1 MLDINLIRQNP
12 EKVKEA
18 LKKKLWDAD
27 FDEFLKWDDERKEK
41 LKFVEN
47 NKAEMNRLSASV
59 PQLKKA
65 GEDVTKIF
73 AKVKEIA
80 AKKARAAL
88 ALRKISANEIIIG
101 ADTVVVYNDKLLG
114 KPLDDKDAENMLLS
128 LSGKKHF
135 VYTGVS
141 LIYTNKEGAL
151 SELSFAEKTEVC
163 FAEISLSDIKKYI
176 STGNHRD
183 KAGSYAI
190 QDEFSVHVKGINGDY
205 NNVVGFP
212 VSRIYQELAK
222 IT

>member
-1 MLDINLIRQNP
+1 MQYEKKLILASCSPRRRELIKFLGLPFECICVDADESTSHKNP
-12 EKVKEA
+12 EA
-18 LKKKLWDAD
+18 A
-27 FDEFLKWDDERKEK
+27 
-41 LKFVEN
+41 
-47 NKAEMNRLSASV
+47 
-59 PQLKKA
+59 
-65 GEDVTKIF
+65 
-73 AKVKEIA
+73 VKEIA

-176 STGNHRD
+176 ATGNHKD

-212 VSRIYQELAK
+212 VARIYQELAK
-222 IT
+222 IL

>member
-1 MLDINLIRQNP
+1 MQYDKKLILASCSPRRRELIKFLGLPFECISVDADESTSHKNP
-12 EKVKEA
+12 EA
-18 LKKKLWDAD
+18 A
-27 FDEFLKWDDERKEK
+27 
-41 LKFVEN
+41 
-47 NKAEMNRLSASV
+47 
-59 PQLKKA
+59 
-65 GEDVTKIF
+65 
-73 AKVKEIA
+73 VKEIA
-80 AKKARAAL
+80 VKKARAAL

-141 LIYTNKEGAL
+141 LIYTNKEDAL

>member
-1 MLDINLIRQNP
+1 MQYDKKLILASCSPRRRELIKFLGLPFECINVDADESTSHKNP
-12 EKVKEA
+12 EA
-18 LKKKLWDAD
+18 A
-27 FDEFLKWDDERKEK
+27 
-41 LKFVEN
+41 
-47 NKAEMNRLSASV
+47 
-59 PQLKKA
+59 
-65 GEDVTKIF
+65 
-73 AKVKEIA
+73 VKEIA

>member
-1 MLDINLIRQNP
+1 MQYDKKLILASCSPRRRELIKFLGLPFECIRVDADESTSHKNP
-12 EKVKEA
+12 EA
-18 LKKKLWDAD
+18 A
-27 FDEFLKWDDERKEK
+27 
-41 LKFVEN
+41 
-47 NKAEMNRLSASV
+47 
-59 PQLKKA
+59 
-65 GEDVTKIF
+65 
-73 AKVKEIA
+73 VKEIA

-176 STGNHRD
+176 ATGNHKD

-212 VSRIYQELAK
+212 VARIYQELAK
-222 IT
+222 IL

>member
-1 MLDINLIRQNP
+1 MQYDKKLILASCSPRRRELIKFLGLPFECISVDDDESTSHKNP
-12 EKVKEA
+12 EA
-18 LKKKLWDAD
+18 A
-27 FDEFLKWDDERKEK
+27 
-41 LKFVEN
+41 
-47 NKAEMNRLSASV
+47 
-59 PQLKKA
+59 
-65 GEDVTKIF
+65 
-73 AKVKEIA
+73 VKEIA